1 MAINFYGM
9 PMQPT
14 SYALNTMW
22 NLIEQG
28 SAGGE
33 VIFLDSDI
41 SAKIYSMTDIAE
53 QQYKE
58 LSERAK
64 QELDIKKPNPA
75 TVSSWMDIAGAFISG
90 ALDTLVEF
98 IGDVVE
104 FACEYVASVVG
115 GVSKGLGSIFS
126 AAGPILL
133 IGGIVA
139 AVVLLK

>member
-9 PMQPT
+9 PMQPA

-22 NLIEQG
+22 NLIDQG
-28 SAGGE
+28 GVGGE
-33 VIFLDSDI
+33 VIFLDSEI
-41 SAKIYSMTDIAE
+41 SAKIYSMTDIQE
-53 QQYKE
+53 QKYKE
-58 LSERAK
+58 LSEQAK
-64 QELDIKKPNPA
+64 KELDIKKPDPA
-75 TVSSWMDIAGAFISG
+75 NVASWMDIAGAFISG

-104 FACEYVASVVG
+104 FAGNYVAAVVG
-115 GVSKGLGSIFS
+115 GVGKGLGSIFE

-139 AVVLLK
+139 AVIFLK